1 MHHIFDSILRF
12 LQQGIAAIFHFIEL
26 VWDWS
31 ADQIAKLAAVPWH
44 DWPILKV
51 VMLIIIIVI
60 VAWAL
65 YRVAWR
71 LWFATMRIL
80 AAFAALLVVLVQ
92 TVPRILLA
100 GVVALGGLRVINRL
114 DNSMLQIPQSLQ
126 VWLQAPPPSGQ
137 PPMPGNH
144 PADHP

>member
-1 MHHIFDSILRF
+1 LDSILRF

-51 VMLIIIIVI
+51 VMLIIIVVV

-65 YRVAWR
+65 YQVASR

-80 AAFAALLVVLVQ
+80 AAFAALLVVLLQ
-92 TVPRILLA
+92 TLPRILFA
-100 GVVALGGLRVINRL
+100 GVIALGGLWVINRL
-114 DNSMLQIPQSLQ
+114 DNSMMQIPQSLQ
-126 VWLQAPPPSGQ
+126 VWLTAPPPSGS
-137 PPMPGNH
+137 PTVPGDH